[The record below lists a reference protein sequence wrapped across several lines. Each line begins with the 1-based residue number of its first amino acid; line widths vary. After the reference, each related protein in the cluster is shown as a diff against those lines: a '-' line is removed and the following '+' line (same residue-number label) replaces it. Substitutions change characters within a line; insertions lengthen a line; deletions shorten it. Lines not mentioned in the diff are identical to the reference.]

1 MLVMFQT
8 INSGRIKI
16 TMYLINNQQWNKRVI
31 HANTHKKCSL
41 MNLEK
46 NFQKKFK
53 EKKPMMMRL

>member
-1 MLVMFQT
+1 
-8 INSGRIKI
+8 
-16 TMYLINNQQWNKRVI
+16 MYVIHNKKWNKRVLN
-31 HANTHKKCSL
+31 ANTHKKCSL